1 MLRSSL
7 PFLILLL
14 ASLSTASALDLS
26 LSDIAT
32 RVRYHHPA
40 LKAARLAVE
49 EAKGRQLGAGRLSNP
64 SLSLDYRTESR
75 IEPGSSL
82 FAFEQAFPV
91 TRRLSLEKKLTSQL
105 VEAAALEVR
114 DAERKLI
121 AEAQQ
126 QVVQL
131 LTIGKQ
137 RALRQQQTE
146 LAQKLSDFA
155 SGRAKAGE
163 VSPLDAKQVQL
174 DAQRLRVE
182 SRLLEAQ
189 SVSLLGQ
196 LKPMLGLRSEDALTI
211 TGDLP
216 AMVLPASTSWMKR
229 PDYQLAQTKSAAA
242 QTDQA
247 LAKARKWQDVSVGL
261 IGGPE
266 SQNVPEQGMTRT
278 GFIGFRISIPLPF
291 WNRNQGEIAEKAASA
306 ERARLESEALAVQ
319 INGEAGTA
327 RREMETNASIVRET
341 RDSLLPLAVEQM
353 AAMQKA
359 YESGQADLLAVL
371 RARDQRL
378 QLEAA
383 SLDALRDFHLARI
396 RYEAATGKHAPA
408 AVPAVAPASQP
419 VTPSSTR
426 R

>member
-196 LKPMLGLRSEDALTI
+196 LKPMLGLRSEASASVNSPM
-211 TGDLP
+211 P
-216 AMVLPASTSWMKR
+216 AKSAQTYRPLVILLIYLLLVTAVAASTLDLREVMRLFMGGFFIAFSFFKMLDLR
-229 PDYQLAQTKSAAA
+229 GFRDAYRSYDLV
-242 QTDQA
+242 
-247 LAKARKWQDVSVGL
+247 AKA
-261 IGGPE
+261 
-266 SQNVPEQGMTRT
+266 VPAY
-278 GFIGFRISIPLPF
+278 GFIYPF
-291 WNRNQGEIAEKAASA
+291 IELALGLAYIAAWQPMLVNAVT
-306 ERARLESEALAVQ
+306 ALVMAVSL
-319 INGEAGTA
+319 AG
-327 RREMETNASIVRET
+327 
-341 RDSLLPLAVEQM
+341 
-353 AAMQKA
+353 
-359 YESGQADLLAVL
+359 VL
-371 RARDQRL
+371 RAVLSKQTIRCACLGTVFNLPMSTVTIVEDGL
-378 QLEAA
+378 MLGMAVI
-383 SLDALRDFHLARI
+383 ALVLPH
-396 RYEAATGKHAPA
+396 
-408 AVPAVAPASQP
+408 
-419 VTPSSTR
+419 
-426 R
+426 

>member
-1 MLRSSL
+1 
-7 PFLILLL
+7 L
-14 ASLSTASALDLS
+14 ASLSSAPALDLS
-26 LSDIAT
+26 LSDIAS
-32 RVRYHHPA
+32 RVRFHHPA
-40 LKAARLAVE
+40 LKAARLTIE
-49 EAKGRQLGAGRLSNP
+49 EARGRQLGSGRLSNP
-64 SLSLDYRTESR
+64 SLSMDWRTESR
-75 IEPGSSL
+75 IEPGSTL
-82 FAFEQAFPV
+82 LAFEQSFPV

-105 VEAAALEVR
+105 VTAAELELR
-114 DAERKLI
+114 DVERKLI
-121 AEAQQ
+121 SEAQQ

-131 LTIGKQ
+131 LTISKQ

-146 LAQKLSDFA
+146 LAQNLSDFA

-196 LKPMLGLRSEDALTI
+196 LKPVLGLRSEDVLRI
-211 TGDLP
+211 SGDLP
-216 AMVLPASTSWMKR
+216 VMSLPAQSSWMMR
-229 PDYQLAQTKSAAA
+229 PDYQLAQTKIAAA
-242 QTDQA
+242 QTDRD
-247 LAKARKWQDVSVGL
+247 LAKSKRMQDVTLGFV
-261 IGGPE
+261 GGPE
-266 SQNVPEQGMTRT
+266 QQDIPGEGMQRT

-291 WNRNQGEIAEKAASA
+291 WNRNQGEIAEKAAAA

-341 RDSLLPLAVEQM
+341 RDTLLPLAVEQM
-353 AAMQKA
+353 SAMQKA
-359 YESGQADLLAVL
+359 YESGQADLLSVL

-396 RYEAATGKHAPA
+396 RYEAAIGKHAPA
-408 AVPAVAPASQP
+408 SVPAAAPAPKP

>member
-40 LKAARLAVE
+40 LKAARLAIE

-64 SLSLDYRTESR
+64 TLGYDFQNQSNVSPQTGVFSIDQS
-75 IEPGSSL
+75 
-82 FAFEQAFPV
+82 FPI

-196 LKPMLGLRSEDALTI
+196 LKPMLGLRSEDALSI

-216 AMVLPASTSWMKR
+216 AMVMPASTSWMMR
-229 PDYQLAQTKSAAA
+229 PDYLLAQTKVAAA
-242 QTDQA
+242 QTGKD
-247 LAKARKWQDVSVGL
+247 LAKAKRLPDVTAGFFGSREMQDVTPGQR
-261 IGGPE
+261 E
-266 SQNVPEQGMTRT
+266 RT

-291 WNRNQGEIAEKAASA
+291 WNRNQGEIAERAASA

-408 AVPAVAPASQP
+408 AMPAAAPASQP